1 MTIVRASGSAMP
13 IESFDAHTPG
23 KPLIVEQ
30 IIRPTGLL
38 DPKITMR
45 PLKTQIDETLELCR
59 QRVERGERVLITT
72 LTKRTAEDLSD
83 YLRDVGLRVRY
94 LHSDIDT
101 IERVEILRALRAGEF
116 DILVGIN
123 LLREGLDL
131 PEVSLVCILDADK
144 EGYLRSQTSLIQTAG
159 RAARHVNGEVFLFAD
174 EVTRSMQALL
184 DITEY
189 RRARQLAYNEK
200 HGITPKSVQR
210 SVQESLHTILRA
222 RDVESSVVNEA
233 GGDFSLSETLRELE
247 EEMLSAS
254 SALEYEKAALLR
266 DQIAELKA
274 GTGLTKIEP
283 KRKPVTYG
291 KPKRGRR

>member
-1 MTIVRASGSAMP
+1 
-13 IESFDAHTPG
+13 
-23 KPLIVEQ
+23 
-30 IIRPTGLL
+30 
-38 DPKITMR
+38 
-45 PLKTQIDETLELCR
+45 
-59 QRVERGERVLITT
+59 
-72 LTKRTAEDLSD
+72 
-83 YLRDVGLRVRY
+83 
-94 LHSDIDT
+94 
-101 IERVEILRALRAGEF
+101 
-116 DILVGIN
+116 
-123 LLREGLDL
+123 
-131 PEVSLVCILDADK
+131 
-144 EGYLRSQTSLIQTAG
+144 
-159 RAARHVNGEVFLFAD
+159 
-174 EVTRSMQALL
+174 MQALL

-247 EEMLSAS
+247 AEMLSAS